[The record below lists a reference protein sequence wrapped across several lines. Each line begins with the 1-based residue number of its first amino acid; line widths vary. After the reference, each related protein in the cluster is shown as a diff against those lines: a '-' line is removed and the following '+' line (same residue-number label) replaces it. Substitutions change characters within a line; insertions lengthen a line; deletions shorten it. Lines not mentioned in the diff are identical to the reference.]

1 MEAVCTV
8 YIYIQRGKK
17 EVSKRPQKSKKVAK
31 DEEIASD
38 SDIERSVDCST
49 CFCRVL
55 VFTSY
60 TAA

>member
-1 MEAVCTV
+1 M